1 MEKKYLLAIENK
13 VKELH
18 PADSIYEWEGDTLIV
33 KDANS
38 NILETY
44 TLEGGSIM
52 VPSNLKNSDEE
63 IIEVSI
69 LEPLD

>member
-1 MEKKYLLAIENK
+1 MEKKYLLAIEKK

-18 PADSIYEWEGDTLIV
+18 PADSVYEWEGDTLIV
-33 KDANS
+33 KDANG
-38 NILETY
+38 NTLETY

-52 VPSNLKNSDEE
+52 VPSILKDSEEE
-63 IIEVSI
+63 IVEVSI